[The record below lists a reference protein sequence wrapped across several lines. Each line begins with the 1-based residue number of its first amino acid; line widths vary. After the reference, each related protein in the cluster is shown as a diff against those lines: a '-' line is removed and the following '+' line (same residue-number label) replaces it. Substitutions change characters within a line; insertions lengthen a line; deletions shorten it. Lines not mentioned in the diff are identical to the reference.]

1 MVTAEAASTGGG
13 PAPVAAEPPPP
24 THPGRI
30 VVAERALVKV
40 ARQAS
45 ADAVGVDRGQVSVQV
60 AESRG
65 GIAVRISTPLPI
77 PALDDTIAIR
87 AGEPVLDRA
96 ASIQHELRDRL
107 AYLIGR
113 DVVRVDITVTGAVVA
128 QRKRVR

>member
-1 MVTAEAASTGGG
+1 MVTAEAASIGDG
-13 PAPVAAEPPPP
+13 PAPVAAEPPP

>member
-13 PAPVAAEPPPP
+13 PAQTAAEPPTP

-30 VVAERALVKV
+30 VVGERALVKV

-77 PALDDTIAIR
+77 PALDDAIAIR
-87 AGEPVLDRA
+87 AGQPVLDRA